1 VEFLA
6 ALEPA
11 GRSEGPAAGELPRA
25 EALSP
30 EKRALLLKRLRA
42 KATQAEPDPS

>member
-6 ALEPA
+6 ALESA
-11 GRSEGPAAGELPRA
+11 GRSEEPAAGELPRA

-42 KATQAEPDPS
+42 KATQAGPDPS